1 MRNARCLSVVLV
13 LALAVGVGCSTK
25 QAGTQPVKDSV
36 AKSLEQAGL
45 KQIDVN
51 EDRDKKVLT
60 LSGNV
65 ESEDEKNRAAEMA
78 KAAAPGWV
86 VANEIGIRPEGV
98 EGDAREISSNL
109 DDGIENNFKAAL
121 VANKLDDQHIRF
133 DAKNGVL
140 TLEGDVD
147 TRQQR
152 QEVEKIAASVP
163 NVAQVVNKLEVKSAR
178 KS

>member
-1 MRNARCLSVVLV
+1 MRNVRLLSVVLV
-13 LALAVGVGCSTK
+13 LALAVAVGCST
-25 QAGTQPVKDSV
+25 QRAGTQSVKDNV
-36 AKSLEQAGL
+36 VKSLGQAGL

-51 EDRDKKVLT
+51 EDRDKKVIT

-65 ESEDEKNRAAEMA
+65 ESEDRAAEMA
-78 KAAAPGWV
+78 KSVAPGWV
-86 VANEIGIRPEGV
+86 VANEIGLRPEGV
-98 EGDAREISSNL
+98 ESEAREVSSNL
-109 DDGIENNFKAAL
+109 DDAIENNFKAAL
-121 VANKLDDQHIRF
+121 VANKLDDQHIRY

-147 TRQQR
+147 TMQQR
-152 QEVEKIAASVP
+152 QQVEKIAASVP